1 MKFTKSEIKN
11 LVLQEFADRA
21 SSIDNPSAVLHD
33 HETKIFNNYVN
44 AITVN
49 LTQLEKVLR
58 EDETLDRKDLVH
70 FKEKILDDVYQ
81 KIAFVESAVDHRLKT
96 KNENK

>member
-1 MKFTKSEIKN
+1 MTFTKSKIKN
-11 LVLQEFADRA
+11 LVLQEFADQ
-21 SSIDNPSAVLHD
+21 SSGLDNPNVVLHD

-44 AITVN
+44 AITMN

-58 EDETLDRKDLVH
+58 EDETLDRKDLIH

-81 KIAFVESAVDHRLKT
+81 KIAFVENVVDLRLKA
-96 KNENK
+96 KNESK